1 MQVKNYMIHKK
12 SIEIGGKIITLET
25 GRVAKQANGAVFVSL
40 NESMSL
46 CTVVAKDE
54 PEEGRDFFP
63 LMVDYR
69 EKSASA
75 GKIPGGF
82 FKREGKPSEKE
93 ILSARLVDRPIRPM
107 FPEGFICETQINI
120 NVYSA
125 DGEHD
130 ADVISTVG
138 ASAALLISDIPFDE
152 AVSEVRITRLN
163 GEFIFNP
170 TYKQCEN
177 GDFEIVVAGTE
188 DSIVMVEGE
197 AKEISEEDLIDAIKF
212 AHQHIKI
219 LCKFQKE
226 FASEAGKPK
235 RNIQKTDV
243 NNELIN
249 DIKNLCADE
258 IKKLNRSFV
267 TKEERKDRIR
277 NLFEKVK
284 EELNEKYPESEEKI
298 KKIIEDIQYEDM
310 RRMILDEQK
319 RLDGRDMKDIRPINC
334 EISVLPRTHGSAL
347 FTRGETQSLTT
358 LTLGT
363 KSDEQIVEGFAGD
376 SSKRFILHYNFPS
389 FSTGEVSTRFGPG
402 RREIGHGNLAERAL
416 KNLIPG
422 YDEFPYTIR
431 IVSDILE
438 SNGSS
443 SMATVCAGSLALM
456 DGGINLKKTVAG
468 IAMGLIKE
476 NDKVVILSDILGT
489 EDHFGDMDFKIAGT
503 VDGITAVQMD
513 IKIRGIS
520 FEIMEKALEQAK
532 EGRLSIIDIMN
543 QTISKPRESISKYA
557 PHLYTINI
565 PVDRIGDVIGPGGK
579 TIRNIIAQTNS
590 EIDIEE
596 DGKVTVAAISK
607 EDAQKAIAMI
617 EDMTQVPVI
626 GKVYEGTVKSVK
638 DFGAFVEI
646 FHGKEGL
653 LHISEIDY
661 KRINKIQDVIKPGD
675 KVTVKLLGIDE
686 IGKLRLSRKATLSK
700 ETVREHPPKRK

>member
-1 MQVKNYMIHKK
+1 LQVKNYMIHKK